1 MRAISG
7 RRFGR
12 GVLFVSIF
20 AGYAADGFGQEYIR
34 EFYPYQRDAEA
45 YAPMLQ
51 TDTALF
57 YRAVQTAP
65 DLYGA
70 NTDYNLPMVAVG
82 RRGRTYTDESTLL
95 NGMPIENYR
104 TCALLRI
111 LGTSE
116 ETYPGATAPEAG
128 LRAGRARETGKG
140 ERGPGGQRAPPGPR
154 PAHRRSIHR
163 CVDGRS
169 TIRQTILGKSQ
180 AGNRFHRAAFDTR
193 RTLGIDHRSFP
204 ADGRPALQ
212 PRMGIAEL
220 QGAQLSRTS

>member
-57 YRAVQTAP
+57 YRAVQTAT

-82 RRGRTYTDESTLL
+82 RRGRTYADESTLL

-104 TCALLRI
+104 TVHCCGFSELPKKPIRAQRLRRAI
-111 LGTSE
+111 RAQAKVSGFFDSTRPSSCVPTMQLSLSPTGTIGSACG
-116 ETYPGATAPEAG
+116 PAG
-128 LRAGRARETGKG
+128 QANSAKAGKAR
-140 ERGPGGQRAPPGPR
+140 
-154 PAHRRSIHR
+154 RRS
-163 CVDGRS
+163 
-169 TIRQTILGKSQ
+169 KP
-180 AGNRFHRAAFDTR
+180 ARAATC
-193 RTLGIDHRSFP
+193 
-204 ADGRPALQ
+204 
-212 PRMGIAEL
+212 
-220 QGAQLSRTS
+220 TSKEYSPMR

>member
-1 MRAISG
+1 
-7 RRFGR
+7 
-12 GVLFVSIF
+12 VLFVSIF

-57 YRAVQTAP
+57 YRAVQTAT

-82 RRGRTYTDESTLL
+82 RRGRTYADESTLL

-111 LGTSE
+111 LGASE
-116 ETYPGATAPEAG
+116 ETYPGATAPEGHSGAG
-128 LRAGRARETGKG
+128 EGIRILRFDEAIQLRPYYAALSLTDRNYRLGRRTRQRLARH
-140 ERGPGGQRAPPGPR
+140 GGARSPHGPR

-204 ADGRPALQ
+204 ADG
-212 PRMGIAEL
+212 
-220 QGAQLSRTS
+220 